1 MVKCAHCNV
10 ELPPDAP
17 HGVCPKC
24 LMNLGLGNVAETVA
38 RRSLTLPPLE
48 ELSGLFPQLE
58 VLELRGQG
66 GMGAVFKAR
75 QKTLDRIVALKVLP
89 GAVGDDPAFAERFT
103 REARALAK
111 LNHPNIVMVFDFG
124 QVNGLYYFV
133 MEYVDGVNLR
143 EAIAAEQL
151 TSSQALAVVS
161 QICDALQ
168 YAHDESVI
176 HRDIKP
182 ENVLLDKQGRVKIA
196 DFGLA
201 KLIDANKEKNF
212 TLTGT
217 QQVVGTMH
225 YMAPEQMERPTE
237 VDHRADIY
245 SLGVVFYEMLTGEL
259 PLGRFAPP
267 SRKVDVDVRLD
278 DVVLRA
284 LEKERDLRYQRVT
297 DVKTEINSVVTTPA
311 PPTRAPQPAQPV
323 VGPPGLPGRR
333 RLSRFA
339 LAGAI
344 CTGLSFLGTA
354 LLYLSFFG
362 APLHLNAPARTWMTV
377 NPLIIGGMIGSL
389 VRLAGLGLSIAG
401 WVEIVRSDGRIYGL
415 WLAIPGA
422 LLPLTSLLTGSL
434 FFLGRPW

>member
-1 MVKCAHCNV
+1 MTEAKNCPECQAP
-10 ELPPDAP
+10 LPPGTPPSACPRCLLQAGLEGNDTVNRGARASAPTPEELAP
-17 HGVCPKC
+17 HFSG
-24 LMNLGLGNVAETVA
+24 MEIG
-38 RRSLTLPPLE
+38 
-48 ELSGLFPQLE
+48 ELIGS
-58 VLELRGQG
+58 G
-66 GMGAVFKAR
+66 GMGLVYKAR
-75 QKTLDRIVALKVLP
+75 QRRLDRVVALKILAPDIAGEP
-89 GAVGDDPAFAERFT
+89 GFADRFM
-103 REARALAK
+103 REARAMAK
-111 LNHPNIVMVFDFG
+111 LAHPNIVTVHDFG
-124 QVNGLYYFV
+124 DSGGLYYFV
-133 MEYVDGVNLR
+133 MELVEGTNLR
-143 EAIAAEQL
+143 QL
-151 TSSQALAVVS
+151 LHQRRFTPEQALMIVPK
-161 QICDALQ
+161 ICDALQ
-168 YAHDESVI
+168 YAHDQGVV

-182 ENVLLDKQGRVKIA
+182 ENVMVTVAGEVKIA

-201 KLIDANKEKNF
+201 KLVRSEGSATV
-212 TLTGT
+212 TLDDKVMGT
-217 QQVVGTMH
+217 PA
-225 YMAPEQMERPTE
+225 YMAPEQIERPQT

-297 DVKTEINSVVTTPA
+297 DVKTEINSVVTTPS
-311 PPTRAPQPAQPV
+311 PPTRSPQPAEPAV
-323 VGPPGLPGRR
+323 ALPGPR
-333 RLSRFA
+333 RLSRLA
-339 LAGAI
+339 LAGAV

-362 APLHLNAPARTWMTV
+362 APLHLTAPARTWMTV
-377 NPLIIGGMIGSL
+377 NPLIIGGMLGSL

-434 FFLGRPW
+434 FFMGRPW